1 MRLLSA
7 HLADVRQAMRLLGL
21 AVVERT
27 LPEITLGKANAYYP
41 GAHRITLRSMCERSL
56 WHELCHSQQPARDA
70 GPAYYRA
77 DGSAD
82 ESAWLAEPREIEAM
96 AVEAMV
102 PLLTDPDLE
111 WAMSVIPAVESPKL
125 RLSWIK
131 WALQADLQAQKPSR
145 LGRRERLRIN
155 AAVRNRNERNR
166 R

>member
-1 MRLLSA
+1 MRPLST
-7 HLADVRQAMRLLGL
+7 HLSDVRQAMRLLGIS
-21 AVVERT
+21 VVERP
-27 LPEITLGKANAYYP
+27 LPEITIGEANAYHP
-41 GAHRITLRSMCERSL
+41 GGHRITLRSFVERTL
-56 WHELCHSQQPARDA
+56 WHELCHSQQPERDT

-82 ESAWLAEPREIEAM
+82 ESAWLVEPREIEAM
-96 AVEAMV
+96 AVEEMV
-102 PLLTDPDLE
+102 PLLADPDLE
-111 WAMSVIPAVESPKL
+111 WAMSIIPTSESPKL
-125 RLSWIK
+125 RLAWIK